1 VVELFISEIKTK
13 PLGGLLMKSITDNP
27 NNGQV
32 NFDDMI
38 NDLIKNFIE
47 KLLKGELTEFL
58 NYDKYDSAGKNS
70 GNSRNGNYSR
80 NFQTKYGVIENLEV
94 PRDRNNDFQT
104 ALFEPYKRRDD
115 WLEQTVIQMY
125 ARGLSTRDI
134 ANLIEQMYG
143 QKYSAT
149 SVSNLTDIAVKEI
162 EQWKNRPLEKR
173 YSVLFIDALS
183 IKIRREH
190 VGNESAYIIIGINEE
205 GYREILDFYIG
216 VTESATLWEEVLMNL
231 KSRGVEQVLL
241 GVMDGLPGLT
251 DAFLKVYPKADVQRC
266 VVHKVR
272 NTLHKVKKKHTD
284 EIVTDLKKIYKAPSR
299 EYAEQAL
306 NDLSLKWDKIY
317 PHLAQSWFEDKDELF
332 AFYKYPDSIQKSIY
346 TTNWIERANKEIR
359 KRLKTMNSLP
369 NEKAAEKILY
379 LKILDYNS
387 KWSERRLKGFLAAR
401 DKLIQLFEERY

>member
-1 VVELFISEIKTK
+1 MVELFISEIKTK

-216 VTESATLWEEVLMNL
+216 VTESAALWQEVLMNL

-251 DAFLKVYPKADVQRC
+251 DSFLKVYPKADVQRC

-306 NDLSLKWDKIY
+306 NDFSSKWDKLY

>member
-1 VVELFISEIKTK
+1 
-13 PLGGLLMKSITDNP
+13 MKSITDNP

-216 VTESATLWEEVLMNL
+216 VTESAALWEEVLMNL

-251 DAFLKVYPKADVQRC
+251 DSFLKVYPKADVQRC

-284 EIVTDLKKIYKAPSR
+284 EIVTDLKKIYKAPSI
-299 EYAEQAL
+299 EFAEQAL
-306 NDLSLKWDKIY
+306 NDFSSKWDKLY
-317 PHLAQSWFEDKDELF
+317 PRLAQSWFEDKDELF
-332 AFYKYPDSIQKSIY
+332 TFYKYPDSIQKSIY

-359 KRLKTMNSLP
+359 KRIKTMNSLP

-401 DKLIQLFEERY
+401 ENLIQLFEERY

>member
-1 VVELFISEIKTK
+1 MVELFISEIKTK

>member
-1 VVELFISEIKTK
+1 
-13 PLGGLLMKSITDNP
+13 MKSITDNP

-216 VTESATLWEEVLMNL
+216 VTESAALWEEVLMNL

-251 DAFLKVYPKADVQRC
+251 DSFLKVYPKADVQRC

-299 EYAEQAL
+299 DYAEQAL
-306 NDLSLKWDKIY
+306 NNFSLKWDKIY
-317 PHLAQSWFEDKDELF
+317 PRLAQSWFEDKDELF

>member
-1 VVELFISEIKTK
+1 
-13 PLGGLLMKSITDNP
+13 MKIITDNP

-38 NDLIKNFIE
+38 NNLIKNFIE

-80 NFQTKYGVIENLEV
+80 NLQTKYGVIENLEV

-134 ANLIEQMYG
+134 ADLIEKMYG

-149 SVSNLTDIAVKEI
+149 SVSNLTDIALKEI
-162 EQWKNRPLEKR
+162 EKWKNRPLDKR

-216 VTESATLWEEVLMNL
+216 VTESASLWQEVLMNL
-231 KSRGVEQVLL
+231 KKRGVEQVLL

-272 NTLHKVKKKHTD
+272 NTLNKIKKKHTD

-306 NDLSLKWDKIY
+306 NEFGSKWDKLY

-332 AFYKYPDSIQKSIY
+332 AFYKYPDSIQQSIY

-401 DKLIQLFEERY
+401 EKLIQLFEERY

>member
-1 VVELFISEIKTK
+1 
-13 PLGGLLMKSITDNP
+13 MKSITDNP

-379 LKILDYNS
+379 LKIIDYNS

-401 DKLIQLFEERY
+401 ENLIQLFEERY

>member
-1 VVELFISEIKTK
+1 
-13 PLGGLLMKSITDNP
+13 MKSITDNP

-38 NDLIKNFIE
+38 NNLIKNFIE
-47 KLLKGELTEFL
+47 KMLKGELTEFL

-80 NFQTKYGVIENLEV
+80 NFQTKYGVIEKLEV

-216 VTESATLWEEVLMNL
+216 VTESATLWQEVLMNL

-306 NDLSLKWDKIY
+306 NDLSLKWDRIY

-379 LKILDYNS
+379 LKIIDYNS

-401 DKLIQLFEERY
+401 ENLIQLFEERY

>member
-1 VVELFISEIKTK
+1 MVELFISEIKTK

-47 KLLKGELTEFL
+47 KMLKGELTEFL
-58 NYDKYDSAGKNS
+58 NYDKYESAGKNS

-80 NFQTKYGVIENLEV
+80 NFQTKYGVIEKLEV

-216 VTESATLWEEVLMNL
+216 VTESATLWQEVLMNL

>member
-1 VVELFISEIKTK
+1 
-13 PLGGLLMKSITDNP
+13 MKSITDNP

-38 NDLIKNFIE
+38 TDLIKNFIE

-80 NFQTKYGVIENLEV
+80 NFQTKYGVIEKLEV

-162 EQWKNRPLEKR
+162 KQWKNRPLEKR

-216 VTESATLWEEVLMNL
+216 VTESATLWQEVLMNL

-306 NDLSLKWDKIY
+306 NDLSSKWDRIY

-401 DKLIQLFEERY
+401 DRLIQLFEERY

>member
-1 VVELFISEIKTK
+1 MVELFISEIKTK

-32 NFDDMI
+32 NFDDII

-47 KLLKGELTEFL
+47 KMLKGELTEFL
-58 NYDKYDSAGKNS
+58 NYDKYESAGKNS

-80 NFQTKYGVIENLEV
+80 NFQTKYGVIEKLEV

-306 NDLSLKWDKIY
+306 NDFSSKWDKLY

-379 LKILDYNS
+379 LKIIDYNS

>member
-1 VVELFISEIKTK
+1 
-13 PLGGLLMKSITDNP
+13 MKSIPEKP

-38 NDLIKNFIE
+38 NDLIKNFLE
-47 KLLKGELTEFL
+47 KMLKSELTEFL
-58 NYDKYDSAGKNS
+58 NYDKYEVTGKNS
-70 GNSRNGNYSR
+70 GNNRNGNYSR

-104 ALFEPYKRRDD
+104 ALFEPYKRRDN

-149 SVSNLTDIAVKEI
+149 SVSNLTDVAVKEI

-216 VTESATLWEEVLMNL
+216 VTESAALWEEVLMNL
-231 KSRGVEQVLL
+231 KFRGVEQVLL

-251 DAFLKVYPKADVQRC
+251 DSFLKVYPKADVQRC

-284 EIVTDLKKIYKAPSR
+284 EIVTDLKKIYRAPSR
-299 EYAEQAL
+299 EFADQAL
-306 NDLSLKWDKIY
+306 NDFSSKWDRIY
-317 PHLAQSWFEDKDELF
+317 PRLAQSWFEDKDELF
-332 AFYKYPDSIQKSIY
+332 TFYKYPDSIQKSIY

>member
-1 VVELFISEIKTK
+1 
-13 PLGGLLMKSITDNP
+13 MKSIPEKP

-38 NDLIKNFIE
+38 NDLIKNFLE
-47 KLLKGELTEFL
+47 KMLKSELTEFL
-58 NYDKYDSAGKNS
+58 NYDKYEVTGKNS
-70 GNSRNGNYSR
+70 GNNRNGNYSR

-104 ALFEPYKRRDD
+104 ALFEPYKRRDN

-149 SVSNLTDIAVKEI
+149 SVSNLTDVAVKEI

-216 VTESATLWEEVLMNL
+216 VTESAALWEEVLMNL
-231 KSRGVEQVLL
+231 KFRGVEQVLL

-251 DAFLKVYPKADVQRC
+251 DSFLKVYPKADVQRC

-284 EIVTDLKKIYKAPSR
+284 EIVTDLKKIYRAPSR
-299 EYAEQAL
+299 EFADQAL
-306 NDLSLKWDKIY
+306 NDFSSKWDRIY
-317 PHLAQSWFEDKDELF
+317 PRLAQSWFEDKDELF
-332 AFYKYPDSIQKSIY
+332 TFYKYPDSIQKSIY

-401 DKLIQLFEERY
+401 ENLIQLFEERY

>member
-1 VVELFISEIKTK
+1 
-13 PLGGLLMKSITDNP
+13 MKSITDNP

-216 VTESATLWEEVLMNL
+216 VTESAALWQEVLMNL

-251 DAFLKVYPKADVQRC
+251 DSFLKVYPKADVQRC

-306 NDLSLKWDKIY
+306 NDFSSKWDKLY

>member
-1 VVELFISEIKTK
+1 MVELFISEIKTK

-379 LKILDYNS
+379 LKIIDYNS

-401 DKLIQLFEERY
+401 ENLIQLFEERY

>member
-1 VVELFISEIKTK
+1 
-13 PLGGLLMKSITDNP
+13 MKSITDNP

-38 NDLIKNFIE
+38 TDLIKNFIE

-80 NFQTKYGVIENLEV
+80 NFQTKYGVIEKLEV

-216 VTESATLWEEVLMNL
+216 VTESATLWQEVLMNL

-306 NDLSLKWDKIY
+306 NDLSSKWDRIY

-379 LKILDYNS
+379 LKIIDYNS

-401 DKLIQLFEERY
+401 ENLIQLFEERY

>member
-1 VVELFISEIKTK
+1 
-13 PLGGLLMKSITDNP
+13 MKSITDNP

-47 KLLKGELTEFL
+47 KMLKGELTEFL
-58 NYDKYDSAGKNS
+58 NYDKYESAGKNS

-80 NFQTKYGVIENLEV
+80 NFQTKYGVIEKLEV

-205 GYREILDFYIG
+205 GYRQILDFYIG

-306 NDLSLKWDKIY
+306 NDFSSKWDKLY

-379 LKILDYNS
+379 LKIIDYNS

>member
-1 VVELFISEIKTK
+1 MVELFISEIKTK
-13 PLGGLLMKSITDNP
+13 PLGGLLMKSISEKP

-32 NFDDMI
+32 NFYDMI

-80 NFQTKYGVIENLEV
+80 NLQTKYGVIENLEV

-104 ALFEPYKRRDD
+104 ALFEPYKRRDN

-134 ANLIEQMYG
+134 ADLIEKMYG

-149 SVSNLTDIAVKEI
+149 SVSNLTDIALKEI
-162 EQWKNRPLEKR
+162 EQWKKRPLEKR
-173 YSVLFIDALS
+173 YSVIFIDALS

-216 VTESATLWEEVLMNL
+216 VTESAALWQEVLMNL

-251 DAFLKVYPKADVQRC
+251 DSFLKVYPKADVQRC
-266 VVHKVR
+266 VVHKIR

-306 NDLSLKWDKIY
+306 NDFSSKWDKLY

-379 LKILDYNS
+379 LKIIDYNY

-401 DKLIQLFEERY
+401 EKLIQLFEERY

>member
-1 VVELFISEIKTK
+1 
-13 PLGGLLMKSITDNP
+13 MKSIPEKP

-38 NDLIKNFIE
+38 NDLIKNFLE
-47 KLLKGELTEFL
+47 KMLKSELTEFL
-58 NYDKYDSAGKNS
+58 NYDKYEVTGKNS
-70 GNSRNGNYSR
+70 GNNRNGNYSR

-104 ALFEPYKRRDD
+104 ALFEPYKRRDN

-149 SVSNLTDIAVKEI
+149 SVSNLTDVAVKEI
-162 EQWKNRPLEKR
+162 EQWKKRPLEKR

-216 VTESATLWEEVLMNL
+216 VTESAALWEEVLMNL
-231 KSRGVEQVLL
+231 KFRGVEQVLL

-251 DAFLKVYPKADVQRC
+251 DSFLKVYPKADVQRC

-284 EIVTDLKKIYKAPSR
+284 EIVTDLKKIYRAPSR
-299 EYAEQAL
+299 EFADQAL
-306 NDLSLKWDKIY
+306 NDFSSKWDRIY
-317 PHLAQSWFEDKDELF
+317 PRLAQSWFEDKDELF
-332 AFYKYPDSIQKSIY
+332 TFYKYPDSIQKSIY

-401 DKLIQLFEERY
+401 ENLIQLFEERY

>member
-401 DKLIQLFEERY
+401 DRLIQLFEERY

>member
-1 VVELFISEIKTK
+1 
-13 PLGGLLMKSITDNP
+13 MKSITDNP

-38 NDLIKNFIE
+38 NDLIKNFLE
-47 KLLKGELTEFL
+47 NMLKSELTEFL

-80 NFQTKYGVIENLEV
+80 NFQTKYVVIENLEV

-216 VTESATLWEEVLMNL
+216 VTESAALWEEVLMNL

-251 DAFLKVYPKADVQRC
+251 DSFLKVYPKADVQRC

-272 NTLHKVKKKHTD
+272 NTLHKVKRKHTD

-306 NDLSLKWDKIY
+306 NDFSSKWDKLY
-317 PHLAQSWFEDKDELF
+317 PRLAQSWFEDKDELF
-332 AFYKYPDSIQKSIY
+332 TFYKYPDSIQKSVY

>member
-1 VVELFISEIKTK
+1 
-13 PLGGLLMKSITDNP
+13 MKSIPEKP

-38 NDLIKNFIE
+38 NDLIKNFLE
-47 KLLKGELTEFL
+47 KLLKSELTEFL
-58 NYDKYDSAGKNS
+58 NYDKYEVTGKNS
-70 GNSRNGNYSR
+70 GNNRNGNYSR

-104 ALFEPYKRRDD
+104 ALFEPYKRRDN

-149 SVSNLTDIAVKEI
+149 SVSNLTDVAVKEI

-216 VTESATLWEEVLMNL
+216 VTESAALWEEVLMNL
-231 KSRGVEQVLL
+231 KFRGVEQVLL

-251 DAFLKVYPKADVQRC
+251 DSFLKVYPKADVQRC

-284 EIVTDLKKIYKAPSR
+284 EIVTDLKKIYRAPSR
-299 EYAEQAL
+299 EFADQAL
-306 NDLSLKWDKIY
+306 NDFSSKWDRIY
-317 PHLAQSWFEDKDELF
+317 PRLAQSWFEDKDELF
-332 AFYKYPDSIQKSIY
+332 TFYKYPDSIQKSIY

>member
-1 VVELFISEIKTK
+1 MVELFISEIKTK

-216 VTESATLWEEVLMNL
+216 VTESAALWEEVLMNL

-251 DAFLKVYPKADVQRC
+251 DSFLKVYPKADVQRC

-306 NDLSLKWDKIY
+306 NDFSSKWDKLY

-379 LKILDYNS
+379 LKIIDYNY

-401 DKLIQLFEERY
+401 EKLIQLFEERY

>member
-1 VVELFISEIKTK
+1 
-13 PLGGLLMKSITDNP
+13 MKSITDNP

-58 NYDKYDSAGKNS
+58 NYDKYESAGKNS
-70 GNSRNGNYSR
+70 GNSRNGNYTR
-80 NFQTKYGVIENLEV
+80 NFQTKYGVIEKLEV

-216 VTESATLWEEVLMNL
+216 VTESAALWEEVLMNL

-251 DAFLKVYPKADVQRC
+251 DSFLKVYPKADVQRC

-284 EIVTDLKKIYKAPSR
+284 EIVTDLKKIYKAPSI
-299 EYAEQAL
+299 EFAEQAL
-306 NDLSLKWDKIY
+306 NDFSSKWDKLY
-317 PHLAQSWFEDKDELF
+317 PRLAQSWFEDKDELF
-332 AFYKYPDSIQKSIY
+332 TFYKYPDSIQKSIY

-359 KRLKTMNSLP
+359 KRIKTMNSLP

-401 DKLIQLFEERY
+401 ENLIQLFEERY

>member
-1 VVELFISEIKTK
+1 
-13 PLGGLLMKSITDNP
+13 MKSIPENP
-27 NNGQV
+27 INGQV

-38 NDLIKNFIE
+38 NDLIKNFLE
-47 KLLKGELTEFL
+47 KMLKSELTEFL
-58 NYDKYDSAGKNS
+58 NYDKYEVAGKNS

-80 NFQTKYGVIENLEV
+80 NFQTKYGVIEKLEV

-216 VTESATLWEEVLMNL
+216 VTESAALWQEVLMNL

-251 DAFLKVYPKADVQRC
+251 DSFLKVYPKADVQRC

-306 NDLSLKWDKIY
+306 NDFSLKWDKLY
-317 PHLAQSWFEDKDELF
+317 PRLAQSWFEDKDELF
-332 AFYKYPDSIQKSIY
+332 TFYKYPDSIQKSIY

-401 DKLIQLFEERY
+401 ENLIQLFEERY

>member
-1 VVELFISEIKTK
+1 
-13 PLGGLLMKSITDNP
+13 MKSITDNP

-38 NDLIKNFIE
+38 TDLIKNFIE

-80 NFQTKYGVIENLEV
+80 NFQTKYGVIEKLEV

-162 EQWKNRPLEKR
+162 KQWKNRPLEKR

-216 VTESATLWEEVLMNL
+216 VTESATLWQEVLMNL

-306 NDLSLKWDKIY
+306 NDLSSKWDRIY

-379 LKILDYNS
+379 LKIIDYNS

-401 DKLIQLFEERY
+401 ENLIQLFEERY

>member
-1 VVELFISEIKTK
+1 
-13 PLGGLLMKSITDNP
+13 MKSITDNP

-32 NFDDMI
+32 NFYDMI

-80 NFQTKYGVIENLEV
+80 NFQTKYGIIEKLEV

-162 EQWKNRPLEKR
+162 NQWKNRPLEKR

-306 NDLSLKWDKIY
+306 NDFSSKWDKLY
-317 PHLAQSWFEDKDELF
+317 PYLAQSWFEDKDELF

-379 LKILDYNS
+379 LKIIDYNS

>member
-1 VVELFISEIKTK
+1 
-13 PLGGLLMKSITDNP
+13 MKSITDNP

-32 NFDDMI
+32 NIDDMI
-38 NDLIKNFIE
+38 NNLIKNFIE
-47 KLLKGELTEFL
+47 KMLKGELTEFL

-80 NFQTKYGVIENLEV
+80 NFQTKYGVIEKLEV

-216 VTESATLWEEVLMNL
+216 VTESATLWQEVLMNL

-272 NTLHKVKKKHTD
+272 NTLKKVKKKHTD

-306 NDLSLKWDKIY
+306 NDLSSKWDKIY

-401 DKLIQLFEERY
+401 ENLIQLFEERY

>member
-1 VVELFISEIKTK
+1 
-13 PLGGLLMKSITDNP
+13 MKSITDNP

-38 NDLIKNFIE
+38 TDLIKNFIE

-80 NFQTKYGVIENLEV
+80 NLQTKYGVIENLEV

-104 ALFEPYKRRDD
+104 ALFEPYKRRDN

-134 ANLIEQMYG
+134 ADLIEKMYG

-149 SVSNLTDIAVKEI
+149 SVSNLTDIALKEI
-162 EQWKNRPLEKR
+162 EQWKKRPLEKR
-173 YSVLFIDALS
+173 YSVIFIDALS

-216 VTESATLWEEVLMNL
+216 VTESAALWQEVLMNL

-251 DAFLKVYPKADVQRC
+251 DSFLKVYPKADVQRC
-266 VVHKVR
+266 VVHKIR

-306 NDLSLKWDKIY
+306 NDFSSKWDKLY

-379 LKILDYNS
+379 LKIIDYNY

-401 DKLIQLFEERY
+401 EKLIQLFEERY

>member
-1 VVELFISEIKTK
+1 
-13 PLGGLLMKSITDNP
+13 MKSITDNP

-47 KLLKGELTEFL
+47 KMLKGELTEFL
-58 NYDKYDSAGKNS
+58 NYDKYESAGKNS

-80 NFQTKYGVIENLEV
+80 NFQTKYGVIEKLEV

-306 NDLSLKWDKIY
+306 NDFSSKWDKLY

-379 LKILDYNS
+379 LKIIDYNS
-387 KWSERRLKGFLAAR
+387 KWSERRLKGFLATR